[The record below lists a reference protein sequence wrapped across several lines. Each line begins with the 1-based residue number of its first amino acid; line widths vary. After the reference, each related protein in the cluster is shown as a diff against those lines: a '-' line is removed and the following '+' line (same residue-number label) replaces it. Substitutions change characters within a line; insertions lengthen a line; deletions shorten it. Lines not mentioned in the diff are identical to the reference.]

1 MKKLFLFAALIMT
14 GFAFYSC
21 EDVVDNPAQDPAQSW
36 NYSVSVKFAD
46 FDFSAQPNDPVT
58 GEPNAYVAPTTLY
71 VLNEQNTLM
80 GTITTDAAPAAG
92 DYATYAGTITGSIG
106 NNLIITTK
114 IGNDLDKQDGTLA
127 SAIKNGIVQTA
138 EVPIKIY
145 NANSGTL
152 TTAAAKLENK
162 TAIAHTASG
171 QIKGGDKIAVVAD
184 DQAFEWTVYEEFDP
198 TTSADLYIA
207 IPTNTNPEAEY
218 TISSDSKDGYSR
230 GASFKLAD
238 WPALVTGKVSTWI
251 GWLPLNET
259 GVDLTKWDAYMRTD
273 PNNPWYMNNIKNGY
287 IPTFNQYIDDDKSF
301 IITQSGEKLDSLSVY
316 VYGNKD
322 KNVALTINNIKLGG
336 RPYFEINNG
345 AKFDITLIGENK
357 FEMLNLN
364 SPFTKKG
371 DGTWKFNQLNIG
383 GNMTW
388 DGSKYVVDYAAEYTI
403 DEDLNL
409 KQLTASNG
417 AKLTIA
423 DGKKVSVINEESRAI
438 SVYFATF
445 NIGKGATLNAES
457 KAKNERV
464 INIEYADFNVG
475 EGATVS
481 AQGYKDGYA
490 MYLYNDNDNA
500 TNQKLNVNIGKNA
513 TVNLIG
519 GTAESFGRGMY
530 IRNYYNATTNITL
543 DEGAILNATGIDRQ
557 AIYCYSNN
565 YNSAYEDNSSVNF
578 MIAKGA
584 KITAEET
591 ADGPAFY
598 AAVSGGKINFDGEG
612 TFEAKSKG
620 GYGMA
625 LYNSSNFF
633 FNGGSIIAI
642 GGKDNPAIYGN
653 TFTIGEKVTSFKAQK
668 GATATLYISDWGTET
683 PLENLVAD
691 KTKFNDAIAD
701 GTRTITPKPAAE

>member
-36 NYSVSVKFAD
+36 KYSVSVKFAG

-138 EVPIKIY
+138 EVPIKVY
-145 NANSGTL
+145 NANSGKL
-152 TTAAAKLENK
+152 TTAAAKMENK
-162 TAIAHTASG
+162 TAIAHTSSW
-171 QIKGGDKIAVVAD
+171 QIKGGDKVAVVAD

-198 TTSADLYIA
+198 NNSPDLYIA

-238 WPALVTGKVSTWI
+238 WPALVTGKVSTWV
-251 GWLPLNET
+251 GYLPLIET
-259 GVDLTKWDAYMRTD
+259 GVDLTKWDAYQRETYETTGTLYFYQWI
-273 PNNPWYMNNIKNGY
+273 N
-287 IPTFNQYIDDDKSF
+287 DDQTF
-301 IITQSGEKLDSLSVY
+301 IIKQSGEKAVNTNVELR
-316 VYGNKD
+316 GNYNAD
-322 KNVALTINNIKLGG
+322 VAVTLNNIRLEKNNSFQI
-336 RPYFEINNG
+336 YNG
-345 AKFDITLIGENK
+345 ANFAITLIGENK
-357 FEMLNLN
+357 FEILTLN

-371 DGTWKFNQLNIG
+371 DGTWTFNQLNIG
-383 GNMTW
+383 GGNHW
-388 DGSKYVVDYAAEYTI
+388 DGTKDIPYAAEYTI
-403 DEDLNL
+403 NEDIDL
-409 KQLTASNG
+409 KHLSSSFG

-423 DGKKVSVINEESRAI
+423 DGKKVNVINEERVAVSI
-438 SVYFATF
+438 YKATL

-457 KAKNERV
+457 KAKGEQV
-464 INIEYADFNVG
+464 INIECADFNVG
-475 EGATVS
+475 ESAIVS
-481 AQGYKDGYA
+481 AQGYKDGCA
-490 MYLYNDNDNA
+490 MILNNYSDNA

-519 GTAESFGRGMY
+519 GTAESFGRGMN
-530 IRNYYNATTNITL
+530 IQNNNNATTNITL
-543 DEGAILNATGIDRQ
+543 DEGATLNATGIDRQ
-557 AIYCYSNN
+557 AIYCYS
-565 YNSAYEDNSSVNF
+565 YNDNSVYEDNSSVNF

-591 ADGPAFY
+591 ADGQAFF

-620 GYGMA
+620 GYGMT

-633 FNGGSIIAI
+633 FNGGNIIAI
-642 GGKDNPAIYGN
+642 GGKNNPAIYGN
-653 TFTIGEKVTSFKAQK
+653 LFTIGEKITSFKAQK
-668 GATATLYISDWGTET
+668 GATATLYISNWDSET
-683 PLENLVAD
+683 PLENLVAEKD
-691 KTKFNDAIAD
+691 KFNDATAD
-701 GTRTITPKPAAE
+701 GIRTITPKPAE